1 MRYNTN
7 CNIDKSERTTVKCL
21 IKSNIFNVI
30 KILIFILFASV
41 AIDQRLT
48 LGRADAWF
56 ITLMFVSLICAI
68 FGMQNIIDSIKKFK
82 RGR

>member
-1 MRYNTN
+1 MRYNTS
-7 CNIDKSERTTVKCL
+7 CNMDKKGKTTVKCL
-21 IKSNIFNVI
+21 IKSNILNVI
-30 KILIFILFASV
+30 KILVFILFASI

-56 ITLMFVSLICAI
+56 ITLMFISLICAI
-68 FGMQNIIDSIKKFK
+68 FGMQNIIDSVKKFK